1 MKTISPKQQVSSLDV
16 DISASFET
24 RNSTAPLLGGAP
36 GNSTISGQIRN
47 RPWTLTCGQSTRDFI
62 VGSELFARA
71 KLDLPRTVSILVIN
85 RALKDKLEKIA
96 FRTYT
101 RSVQTLLDVDLPQ
114 EMYWLATHQEAG
126 WDGMPW
132 VFWGRFAVLA
142 SDARDPRKWV
152 TNELAEQLIAWIGSA
167 NFLNIDTPFM
177 LTLMRGR
184 VEMRMQI
191 EEADE
196 VRKTHAV
203 NAFTT
208 ACTAA
213 LDNFL
218 PDIEI

>member
-24 RNSTAPLLGGAP
+24 GNSAAPLSREVP
-36 GNSTISGQIRN
+36 RNSTISGQIRN
-47 RPWTLTCGQSTRDFI
+47 RPWTLTCGRSTRDFI
-62 VGSELFARA
+62 LGGELFASA
-71 KLDLPRTVSILVIN
+71 KLDLPKSVSILVIN

-101 RSVQTLLDVDLPQ
+101 SSVKTLLDLDLPQ

-126 WDGMPW
+126 WDDMPW
-132 VFWGRFAVLA
+132 AFWGRFAVLA

-152 TNELAEQLIAWIGSA
+152 TNELAEQLIAWIGGAS
-167 NFLNIDTPFM
+167 FLNIDTPFL

-191 EEADE
+191 EETDE
-196 VRKTHAV
+196 VRKTHAI

-208 ACTAA
+208 ACMAA
-213 LDNFL
+213 IDNFL